1 MSGVSW
7 EVTENTLNIKP
18 RTKPIKQGMRR
29 FNQEKHA
36 QRTLS
41 LFQASTRSWISLLGV
56 NS

>member
-18 RTKPIKQGMRR
+18 RTKPIKQGLRC